1 MSCTVASKLYH
12 IEFINMEPYVPRA
25 AVKRGEMVSLIC
37 EEAACVLN
45 TLKKAL
51 LERVRLLHELKED
64 KSLLL
69 WEDD

>member
-1 MSCTVASKLYH
+1 
-12 IEFINMEPYVPRA
+12 MEPYVPRA